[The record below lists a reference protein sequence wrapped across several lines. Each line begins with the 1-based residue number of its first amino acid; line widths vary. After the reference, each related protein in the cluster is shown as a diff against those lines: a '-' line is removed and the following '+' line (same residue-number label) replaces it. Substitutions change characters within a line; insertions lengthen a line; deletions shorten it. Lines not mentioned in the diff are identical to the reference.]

1 MNGDR
6 LALARWEADRHA
18 AVLSDALA
26 EWDGLPAPSLEAI
39 EGDRHLRQLTDQLLF
54 RFMKLQ
60 DVIGERLVPA
70 TLGWL
75 AEPFEPWPMRD
86 RLDRLEK
93 LGFVDVAH
101 WLRWR
106 ETRNRLAHEYPDAPA
121 LRHAQVLAAIEAARA
136 LVLAYR
142 AWSARLPVS
151 GAT

>member
-1 MNGDR
+1 VAEALQALVRQAGRGKSASDQAAAETDERTPAERRASMSR
-6 LALARWEADRHA
+6 ALA
-18 AVLSDALA
+18 DALA

-39 EGDRHLRQLTDQLLF
+39 EGDRYLRQLTDQSLSASSSCRTL
-54 RFMKLQ
+54 
-60 DVIGERLVPA
+60 IGERLVRA

-106 ETRNRLAHEYPDAPA
+106 ENPQPPR
-121 LRHAQVLAAIEAARA
+121 AR
-136 LVLAYR
+136 V
-142 AWSARLPVS
+142 P
-151 GAT
+151 